1 MLFWLITLAP
11 VLQIIPLHEI
21 VANHYLY
28 LPMFAFSGIF
38 SLFFERLLLSL
49 KQKISFGK
57 LFFTF
62 FFIAIS
68 CFFIFKTISRNF
80 ELKNIWTALKADE
93 KYKPLSFRGLFTIGA
108 KYMEMKF
115 PDEAFKYYKKAI
127 KTNNYDGILY
137 ANIIGYYLVKGDFDN
152 ALKFYNWT
160 VNKKRY
166 VFDSGRLYI
175 AIIYTIKWKCNNA
188 LNIIKYIG
196 NYPNLKNRIKFVKN
210 CKKYKLGN
218 EKTVED
224 FLKSSNTLKKLGF
237 NIERKVFLKQLIN
250 SGYFENNELIE
261 LVDELAKIDFISD
274 IPEAIKYY
282 NIEKQL
288 LKNNNKKIP
297 VILNKTIT
305 ALKIYEYKVLK
316 EGKYFKINF

>member
-1 MLFWLITLAP
+1 M
-11 VLQIIPLHEI
+11 
-21 VANHYLY
+21 
-28 LPMFAFSGIF
+28 
-38 SLFFERLLLSL
+38 
-49 KQKISFGK
+49 
-57 LFFTF
+57 
-62 FFIAIS
+62 
-68 CFFIFKTISRNF
+68 
-80 ELKNIWTALKADE
+80 
-93 KYKPLSFRGLFTIGA
+93 
-108 KYMEMKF
+108 
-115 PDEAFKYYKKAI
+115 
-127 KTNNYDGILY
+127 
-137 ANIIGYYLVKGDFDN
+137 
-152 ALKFYNWT
+152 
-160 VNKKRY
+160 
-166 VFDSGRLYI
+166 
-175 AIIYTIKWKCNNA
+175 
-188 LNIIKYIG
+188 
-196 NYPNLKNRIKFVKN
+196 
-210 CKKYKLGN
+210 GN

-282 NIEKQL
+282 TIEKQL